1 MCMYVCEP
9 ALGFYAWSSPLTFV
23 SGPSGPLLTG
33 HSNGAASEVGR
44 KTNRPEHDRP
54 RVGAHDLQATALP
67 RCGLGKRLPDDT
79 SVGDG
84 ARLRTR
90 TLDGRNRRGG
100 THTFPGG
107 DVEMQ
112 NVGSSVTNSM
122 EDGVSLSLESR
133 SEVGAP
139 AKSGANQVG
148 HARGETGA
156 GSGVRSGHSEVLELR
171 AENQALREEVDDLL
185 GAHGRAEQAGMA
197 YVRAVRLLSKS
208 LLQLEQHARRARED
222 KLLQDSARFG
232 RLAVVSRPDGRAHEE
247 WQEGQGWEE
256 LLREARD
263 IEEED
268 LVVQR
273 RLKKAAK
280 RVRMLR
286 SAAARASEKGRSLV
300 EHYETLR
307 CRRRLLCR
315 RRDDLGVRQ
324 LRYQRDCKAHQRQV
338 RQQMHEN
345 ACTHTYT
352 HTRVHT
358 CGRFGGRCMS

>member
-1 MCMYVCEP
+1 
-9 ALGFYAWSSPLTFV
+9 
-23 SGPSGPLLTG
+23 
-33 HSNGAASEVGR
+33 
-44 KTNRPEHDRP
+44 
-54 RVGAHDLQATALP
+54 
-67 RCGLGKRLPDDT
+67 
-79 SVGDG
+79 
-84 ARLRTR
+84 
-90 TLDGRNRRGG
+90 
-100 THTFPGG
+100 
-107 DVEMQ
+107 
-112 NVGSSVTNSM
+112 M

-338 RQQMHEN
+338 RQQMFEN

-352 HTRVHT
+352 HTRNHT